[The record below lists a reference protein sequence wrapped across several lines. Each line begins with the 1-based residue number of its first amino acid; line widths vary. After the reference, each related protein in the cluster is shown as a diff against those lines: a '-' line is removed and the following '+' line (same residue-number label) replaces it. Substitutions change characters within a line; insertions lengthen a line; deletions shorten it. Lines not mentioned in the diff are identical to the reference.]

1 MTSGFLWLENMLL
14 TVLALIV
21 LVICGW
27 CVYAFVHA
35 IFLFIFSQ
43 GDEEKKKS
51 AWNSIRYMIIGI
63 ILTIFL
69 LTIFPVIF
77 NQLKVT
83 GYEVYTARN
92 VFDRA
97 GEIINKLFEFGKV
110 VRDTNT
116 GSTPSYNYD
125 ADYSNDFSL

>member
-1 MTSGFLWLENMLL
+1 
-14 TVLALIV
+14 
-21 LVICGW
+21 
-27 CVYAFVHA
+27 
-35 IFLFIFSQ
+35 
-43 GDEEKKKS
+43 
-51 AWNSIRYMIIGI
+51 MIIGI

-77 NQLKVT
+77 SQLKVT

-116 GSTPSYNYD
+116 TGTPSYNYD
-125 ADYSNDFSL
+125 TDYSNDFSL

>member
-1 MTSGFLWLENMLL
+1 MENMLL
-14 TVLALIV
+14 TVLALLV
-21 LVICGW
+21 LIICGG

-35 IFLFIFSQ
+35 IFLFIFSH

-51 AWNSIRYMIIGI
+51 AWNSIRYMIIGV

-69 LTIFPVIF
+69 LTVFPVVF
-77 NQLKVT
+77 RQLKVT

-92 VFDRA
+92 VFERS
-97 GEIINKLFEFGKV
+97 GEIINQLFRFTQI

-116 GSTPSYNYD
+116 SQ
-125 ADYSNDFSL
+125 

>member
-1 MTSGFLWLENMLL
+1 MENMLL

-21 LVICGW
+21 LIICGG

-35 IFLFIFSQ
+35 IFLFIFSH

-51 AWNSIRYMIIGI
+51 AWNSIRYMIIGV

-69 LTIFPVIF
+69 LTVFPVVF
-77 NQLKVT
+77 RQLKVT

-92 VFDRA
+92 VFERS
-97 GEIINKLFEFGKV
+97 GEIINQLFRFTQI

-116 GSTPSYNYD
+116 SQWWYQNGWYQDRWTNYR
-125 ADYSNDFSL
+125 DFSL